1 MKVVKRHL
9 TLVLLSL
16 ALAGC
21 VSTPLQVTPQQKPNQ
36 IITYNHGVP
45 ICTLLKKNGEKGG
58 VAIWH
63 AGGYR
68 AALLG
73 ITYTNTTKSVCDFG
87 IENISA
93 TDGQGKPLHIYTA
106 DELRRIAAGQY
117 NAMVVS
123 SAISGAAQGISAA
136 MPSTTTYTGYGGY
149 SGVATTYNPAQ
160 GAIANQAIQVNTGN
174 AISNAGALLNS
185 RMSLVDQILA
195 RTTVPPNGSV
205 MGFVDVKKAP
215 VINLRINANG
225 EDLTATF
232 NVQ

>member
-1 MKVVKRHL
+1 MKTL
-9 TLVLLSL
+9 SLPLVLASL

-21 VSTPLQVTPQQKPNQ
+21 ASMPLQVTLQQRPNQ

-45 ICTLLKKNGEKGG
+45 ICTPLKKNGERSGIA
-58 VAIWH
+58 VWH

-73 ITYTNTTKSVCDFG
+73 VAYINTTKSASDFG
-87 IENISA
+87 LENISA
-93 TDGQGKPLHIYTA
+93 TDGEGRPLHIYSA
-106 DELRRIAAGQY
+106 DELRRIALGQY
-117 NAMVVS
+117 NSMAACA
-123 SAISGAAQGISAA
+123 AISGAAQGVSAS

-149 SGVATTYNPAQ
+149 GVASTYNPAQ
-160 GAIANQAIQVNTGN
+160 SAIANQAIQANTGN
-174 AISNAGALLNS
+174 AINSAGALLNA

-195 RTTVPPNGSV
+195 RTTIPPNGSV

-215 VINLRINANG
+215 VINLKINANG
-225 EDLTATF
+225 EEFAATF